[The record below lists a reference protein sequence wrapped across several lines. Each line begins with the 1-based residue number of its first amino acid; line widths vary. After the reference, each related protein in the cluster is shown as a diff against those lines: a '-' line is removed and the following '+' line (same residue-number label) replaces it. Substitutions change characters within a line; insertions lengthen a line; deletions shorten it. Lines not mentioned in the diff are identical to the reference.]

1 MITIKKLFWILLLA
15 NLALWSYGQRARW
28 TEPETTLK
36 PELNANQITLLDAV
50 ALETYPA
57 RSASPPVPETVYPT
71 PDNQPPA
78 TTVPS
83 ATNSERAVSQA
94 EGNARATQDVPKMDV
109 PKLDAPKQEPP
120 AKEAQPKPAS
130 PKEPVAKEAA
140 TKLASAASNK
150 SESDPVA
157 ATRKTET
164 AKDNTPQANTACY
177 EWSGFSFPRAT
188 EAVSLAQQ
196 LNIQSQ
202 TNLVSS
208 PQIGVRY
215 WVYKPPLASAE
226 AAQNKADELRKLGV
240 EDFFI
245 VQDDPKWRHAI
256 SFGIFRD
263 EKLADKLMADLKAK
277 GVRALTKAPRTGG
290 QAVIKLQHV
299 SPQQYAEV
307 RKSLARFPDTVLK
320 EIDCQ

>member
-1 MITIKKLFWILLLA
+1 MTTIKKLFWILLLA
-15 NLALWSYGQRARW
+15 NLALWSYSQRARW

-36 PELNANQITLLDAV
+36 PELNANRITLLDAA

-57 RSASPPVPETVYPT
+57 RSANPPVPETVYPT
-71 PDNQPPA
+71 PDNQPSTA
-78 TTVPS
+78 TVPS
-83 ATNSERAVSQA
+83 ALNSERAVSQA
-94 EGNARATQDVPKMDV
+94 EGNALATQDVPKM
-109 PKLDAPKQEPP
+109 DAPKQEPP
-120 AKEAQPKPAS
+120 AKEAQPKPAL
-130 PKEPVAKEAA
+130 PKEPAAKEAT
-140 TKLASAASNK
+140 TKLTSAASNK
-150 SESDPVA
+150 SESDSVV

-164 AKDNTPQANTACY
+164 AKDNTPQANSACY

-208 PQIGVRY
+208 PQTGVRY

-226 AAQNKADELRKLGV
+226 AAQSKADELRKLGV

-307 RKSLARFPDTVLK
+307 HKSLARFPDTVLK